1 MVCCKTPDV
10 KVDEYVGIL
19 AREGELLADKAERAG
34 MEAPVPSSPE
44 WRVADLL
51 RHTGAVHRWAA
62 GFVADA
68 LVEPAPFP
76 DAPELVRTELLA
88 WFREGHAAL
97 VHTLTEAPA
106 DVQCWTFLPT
116 SPPSPLAFWARRQ
129 AHETAVHRMDA
140 EAALGV
146 FFSPL
151 EPEFA
156 EDGVDELLIGFHAR
170 PRSRVR
176 TPEPRVLRIRAADTG
191 AVWTVHLSQEPP
203 RTVRGDEGGREA
215 DCELT
220 GAAAWLY
227 AALWNRLPLA
237 GPGVTGDLELARLW
251 SETAGI

>member
-1 MVCCKTPDV
+1 MKIDA
-10 KVDEYVGIL
+10 YVEVL
-19 AREGELLADKAERAG
+19 AREGELLADMAERAG
-34 MEAPVPSSPE
+34 TEAPVPSCPE
-44 WRVADLL
+44 WRIADLL

-68 LVEPAPFP
+68 LVEPVPFP
-76 DAPELVRTELLA
+76 EAPELVGTELLA
-88 WFREGHAAL
+88 WFREGHAVL
-97 VHTLTEAPA
+97 IRTLTEAPD

-129 AHETAVHRMDA
+129 AHETTIHRMDA

-146 FFSPL
+146 AFSPL

-191 AVWTVHLSQEPP
+191 AVWTVHLSPEPA
-203 RTVRGDEGGREA
+203 RTVRGDEGGPA

-220 GAAAWLY
+220 GEAAWLY

-237 GPGVTGDLELARLW
+237 GPGVTGDLKLARLW
-251 SETAGI
+251 SETAGV